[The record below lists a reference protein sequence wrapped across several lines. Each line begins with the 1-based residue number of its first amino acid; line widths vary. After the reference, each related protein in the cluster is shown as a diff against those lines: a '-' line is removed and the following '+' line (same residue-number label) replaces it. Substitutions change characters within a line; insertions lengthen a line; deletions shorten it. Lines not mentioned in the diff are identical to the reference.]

1 MKRWLPLLLIGL
13 AAAALPG
20 VAAED
25 RPPYRNQGGT
35 LNLAPRPGVY
45 IVVAID
51 GYDRIVRLRARHGGT
66 ADVHV
71 PEGVYD
77 LARLQP
83 GDRIRVDFAVP
94 SEGDSQLAAATIW
107 PAR

>member
-1 MKRWLPLLLIGL
+1 
-13 AAAALPG
+13 
-20 VAAED
+20 
-25 RPPYRNQGGT
+25 
-35 LNLAPRPGVY
+35 
-45 IVVAID
+45 
-51 GYDRIVRLRARHGGT
+51 
-66 ADVHV
+66 VHV